1 MRESS
6 MKFNRRLWLF
16 IALFQLLVATGLLF
30 IGLRTVKGSA
40 AGSAGISASDLY
52 LSKRP
57 KSKERHAETKTFT
70 FPGALFGW

>member
-1 MRESS
+1 
-6 MKFNRRLWLF
+6 MKFNKRLWLLV
-16 IALFQLLVATGLLF
+16 ALFQLLFATGLLF
-30 IGLRTVKGSA
+30 ISLRTVKSGA
-40 AGSAGISASDLY
+40 AGSVGISASDLY